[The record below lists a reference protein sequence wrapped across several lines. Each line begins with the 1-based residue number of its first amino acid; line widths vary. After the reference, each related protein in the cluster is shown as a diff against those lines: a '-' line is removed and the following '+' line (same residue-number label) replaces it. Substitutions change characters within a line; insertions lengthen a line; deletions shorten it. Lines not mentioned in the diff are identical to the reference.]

1 MARPTGYP
9 VKIIN
14 PEVLQNG
21 LSMYGLIRDG
31 VKVLPIAVVKTKNG
45 LATVCSEGVG
55 WEENQYGELVI
66 EVWVDNYMRDYIDV
80 PKAFVIGALTDGTEV
95 ELADFIRTF
104 GARLENNFHTWK
116 NQIEGVPQVFD
127 MEGTNA

>member
-1 MARPTGYP
+1 MARSTGYP

-21 LSMYGLIRDG
+21 LSMYGLIRDD
-31 VKVLPIAVVKTKNG
+31 VKVLPVAVVKTKNG
-45 LATVCSEGVG
+45 LATICSEGVG
-55 WEENQYGELVI
+55 WEENQYGELII

-104 GARLENNFHTWK
+104 GARLDNNFHIWK
-116 NQIEGVPQVFD
+116 NQIEGVPQVFE
-127 MEGTNA
+127 MESAK